1 MVSPPIFV
9 REKLIGK
16 CAKMEQQNE
25 REGASL

>member
-16 CAKMEQQNE
+16 RAEMEQQNE